1 MMRCNPRVPKC
12 SWGTVSEV
20 MRAINGR
27 SKKCPRPRWIACFT
41 ANVRVFAF
49 MRHLLETEE
58 DNCNREVAAPS
69 LTRLANSSGR
79 DTEVFS
85 IPLAKPQ
92 SDGSFQW
99 VRGRLL
105 IFCHHVALV
114 SPPDC
119 ALTRVCLEGNK
130 LMGWLLRVR
139 ARILSEVAYIST
151 LGGGYASVRN
161 IPKAIEY
168 AVKLFHCACLL
179 HDDEMKSKS
188 RLFVGWS
195 MLWVG
200 NKTYAR
206 KIFKAE
212 IEDSIR
218 RDHEVGWLRGLG
230 AMHQLENPVYGDHGE
245 VLPDP
250 ALQWGRVF
258 SNAIAEEIR
267 DAAEHGGFEMSSLY
281 RKAESET

>member
-79 DTEVFS
+79 DTE
-85 IPLAKPQ
+85 
-92 SDGSFQW
+92 
-99 VRGRLL
+99 
-105 IFCHHVALV
+105 
-114 SPPDC
+114 
-119 ALTRVCLEGNK
+119 
-130 LMGWLLRVR
+130 
-139 ARILSEVAYIST
+139 
-151 LGGGYASVRN
+151 
-161 IPKAIEY
+161 
-168 AVKLFHCACLL
+168 
-179 HDDEMKSKS
+179 SKS